1 MYVFFNPFER
11 FLRCFADDC
20 ILLIVNVE
28 SEGPYAPENLLPVTN
43 RILRQKTA
51 ALKKAAEG
59 LRNQGDDKEE
69 ESKSN
74 DGANANG
81 ADGDVVM
88 MDS

>member
-1 MYVFFNPFER
+1 M
-11 FLRCFADDC
+11 
-20 ILLIVNVE
+20 
-28 SEGPYAPENLLPVTN
+28 PVAN

-74 DGANANG
+74 DGANTNG
-81 ADGDVVM
+81 VDGDVVM

>member
-1 MYVFFNPFER
+1 M
-11 FLRCFADDC
+11 
-20 ILLIVNVE
+20 
-28 SEGPYAPENLLPVTN
+28 
-43 RILRQKTA
+43 RQKTA

-88 MDS
+88 MDSWYGSARDLVFAPRYQLPSKWVYANTVVKVI

>member
-1 MYVFFNPFER
+1 MVSLNIFT
-11 FLRCFADDC
+11 LFADDY
-20 ILLIVNVE
+20 IQIVNVE
-28 SEGPYAPENLLPVTN
+28 SEGPYAPENLLPVAN

-69 ESKSN
+69 ESKAD

-81 ADGDVVM
+81 ADGDGVM